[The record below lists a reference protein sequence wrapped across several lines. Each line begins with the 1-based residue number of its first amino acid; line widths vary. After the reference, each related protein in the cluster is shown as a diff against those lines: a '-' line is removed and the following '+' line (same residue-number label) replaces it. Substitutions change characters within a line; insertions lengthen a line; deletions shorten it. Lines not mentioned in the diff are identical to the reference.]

1 MKLTRPVSRGNL
13 EKALMGGAVILSAYF
28 MKMGIDAAYEKVIG
42 STAPRNPK
50 EENVTWR
57 RALLWSAATGAL
69 LGAAKV
75 ALRPKIDSGV
85 RKLLSD

>member
-1 MKLTRPVSRGNL
+1 MKITSPSSRVNL
-13 EKALMGGAVILSAYF
+13 EKVLMGGAVILSAYI
-28 MKMGIDAAYEKVIG
+28 MKIGMDAAYEKVIG

-57 RALLWSAATGAL
+57 RAMLWSAATGAL

-85 RKLLSD
+85 KKLLS

>member
-1 MKLTRPVSRGNL
+1 MKLTRPGSRGNL
-13 EKALMGGAVILSAYF
+13 EKALMGGAVILSAYI

-85 RKLLSD
+85 KKLLSD